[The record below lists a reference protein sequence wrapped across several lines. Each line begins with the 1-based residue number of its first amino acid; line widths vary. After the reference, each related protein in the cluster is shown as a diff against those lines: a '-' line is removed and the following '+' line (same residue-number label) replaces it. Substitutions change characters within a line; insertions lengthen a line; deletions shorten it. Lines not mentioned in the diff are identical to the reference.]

1 MQCSGERNA
10 RREDA
15 RRWRQG
21 TEMVQY
27 ESQCDSRVL
36 NLEVTEESQTINPD
50 TYLSIQCYSRST
62 RITDEL

>member
-1 MQCSGERNA
+1 
-10 RREDA
+10 
-15 RRWRQG
+15 
-21 TEMVQY
+21 MVQY

-50 TYLSIQCYSRST
+50 TYLSIQRYSRST